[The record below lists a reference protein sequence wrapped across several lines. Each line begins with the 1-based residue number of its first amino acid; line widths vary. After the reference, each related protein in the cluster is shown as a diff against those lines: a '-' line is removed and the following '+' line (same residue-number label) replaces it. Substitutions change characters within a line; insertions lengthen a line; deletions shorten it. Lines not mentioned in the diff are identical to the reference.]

1 MTTEDLHQPERR
13 ILDEFVE
20 AARDAFGPDLHS
32 VVLFGSAAEGAWR
45 PTSDINVIL
54 VLRAFDRARA
64 DRLREPLRV
73 AYAAARLSVMFLL
86 LEEIQSAVSDF
97 AQKFSDVRRRRRVL
111 WGPDPFAG
119 LTVPRQAQIVRL
131 HQVLLNLTIR
141 LRNLYVS
148 RSLRDE
154 QLARAVADASG
165 PLRTC
170 ATNLL
175 ELEGRPAG
183 APGDALGQ
191 VVAELDGADSREV
204 LAQLEAIRDGRVQA
218 PGVAGNVLFRM
229 LEWGK
234 SMGERAAA
242 LR

>member
-1 MTTEDLHQPERR
+1 MPTLSSVLVQREVTTMRA
-13 ILDEFVE
+13 VE
-20 AARDAFGPDLHS
+20 EAIAR
-32 VVLFGSAAEGAWR
+32 
-45 PTSDINVIL
+45 
-54 VLRAFDRARA
+54 
-64 DRLREPLRV
+64 
-73 AYAAARLSVMFLL
+73 
-86 LEEIQSAVSDF
+86 
-97 AQKFSDVRRRRRVL
+97 
-111 WGPDPFAG
+111 
-119 LTVPRQAQIVRL
+119 
-131 HQVLLNLTIR
+131 QVLHGGDL
-141 LRNLYVS
+141 
-148 RSLRDE
+148 
-154 QLARAVADASG
+154 
-165 PLRTC
+165 